1 MTLVFNKDNGSRL
14 FYFKMLDSKEQ
25 IPSYLKYLSRGNY
38 LYFYELNDNQVFGS
52 CLSKNLE
59 SMVSWATGRVGILG
73 PIRDIETVVYEVE
86 SLIHDFRVG
95 ENPGNY
101 HFKDLEDF
109 NGTPNGFPGLFQ
121 IAQDNYKDGFKGEDQ
136 SRSEI
141 IRDLIEQLSEQCAH
155 RHVSQRHQR
164 QKVKTGRL
172 ILLPED
178 HNSSEY
184 RQDIQEQ
191 NKYSRLFFK

>member
-1 MTLVFNKDNGSRL
+1 MDNNDSTMTLVFNKDNGSRL
-14 FYFKMLDSKEQ
+14 FYFKMLESKEQ

-38 LYFYELNDNQVFGS
+38 LYFYELYDNQVFGT
-52 CLSKNLE
+52 CESKHLE

-121 IAQDNYKDGFKGEDQ
+121 IAQDNYKDGFKGEDHVLH
-136 SRSEI
+136 SLDEGAL
-141 IRDLIEQLSEQCAH
+141 IRDLIIPDKQARVNVVTFETIDGVEHGSET
-155 RHVSQRHQR
+155 V
-164 QKVKTGRL
+164 
-172 ILLPED
+172 
-178 HNSSEY
+178 
-184 RQDIQEQ
+184 
-191 NKYSRLFFK
+191 YSV